1 MINEIFG
8 EQYNGD
14 EEVEFFPN
22 EHFLDRQ
29 DAADRERITDTNFRV
44 TGKTVKKYHLECES
58 SLPDGKMAVRIFE
71 YDAQIALDEGEVTE
85 ETLTV
90 TFPHTAVLYLRA
102 YRKKKTPDKMKYV
115 IVTPGGTVA
124 YDIPT
129 MKVQAYSLADIFDRR
144 LLFLIPFYI
153 FSHEKKFPKYNS
165 NEQEL
170 EKLKAEYQEILAG
183 LDDLERQEVIGAFDK
198 RTLIEIS
205 GDVLKELT
213 KKYENIQK
221 GVGEIM
227 GGALI
232 ETSARKLKNETK
244 NETKKETALRML
256 KRGKLT
262 PEEIAEYADLSIAE
276 VRELAKLQTKL
287 PCPHA

>member
-1 MINEIFG
+1 M
-8 EQYNGD
+8 
-14 EEVEFFPN
+14 
-22 EHFLDRQ
+22 
-29 DAADRERITDTNFRV
+29 
-44 TGKTVKKYHLECES
+44 
-58 SLPDGKMAVRIFE
+58 
-71 YDAQIALDEGEVTE
+71 
-85 ETLTV
+85 
-90 TFPHTAVLYLRA
+90 
-102 YRKKKTPDKMKYV
+102 
-115 IVTPGGTVA
+115 A
-124 YDIPT
+124 YDIPI

>member
-1 MINEIFG
+1 
-8 EQYNGD
+8 
-14 EEVEFFPN
+14 
-22 EHFLDRQ
+22 
-29 DAADRERITDTNFRV
+29 
-44 TGKTVKKYHLECES
+44 
-58 SLPDGKMAVRIFE
+58 
-71 YDAQIALDEGEVTE
+71 
-85 ETLTV
+85 
-90 TFPHTAVLYLRA
+90 
-102 YRKKKTPDKMKYV
+102 MKYV

-276 VRELAKLQTKL
+276 VRELAKLQTKTV
-287 PCPHA
+287 

>member
-153 FSHEKKFPKYNS
+153 FSHENRFSEYNR
-165 NEQEL
+165 NEQKLKELKVEYQVIL
-170 EKLKAEYQEILAG
+170 EKLDK
-183 LDDLERQEVIGAFDK
+183 LEQQEVIGAFDK
-198 RTLIEIS
+198 RTIIELS
-205 GDVLKELT
+205 GDVIQEIARR
-213 KKYENIQK
+213 YENVQK
-221 GVGEIM
+221 GIGDM
-227 GGALI
+227 MRGALI
-232 ETSARKLKNETK
+232 ETEARTILNQGKSQGIS
-244 NETKKETALRML
+244 ETKKKTAMKML

-262 PEEIAEYADLSIAE
+262 TEEIAEDLELSIEE
-276 VRELAKLQTKL
+276 VEQLAKLQTM
-287 PCPHA
+287 

>member
-71 YDAQIALDEGEVTE
+71 YDAQIALVEGEVTE

-102 YRKKKTPDKMKYV
+102 YRKKTPPDKMKYV
-115 IVTPGGTVA
+115 IVTP
-124 YDIPT
+124 
-129 MKVQAYSLADIFDRR
+129 
-144 LLFLIPFYI
+144 
-153 FSHEKKFPKYNS
+153 
-165 NEQEL
+165 
-170 EKLKAEYQEILAG
+170 
-183 LDDLERQEVIGAFDK
+183 
-198 RTLIEIS
+198 
-205 GDVLKELT
+205 
-213 KKYENIQK
+213 
-221 GVGEIM
+221 
-227 GGALI
+227 
-232 ETSARKLKNETK
+232 
-244 NETKKETALRML
+244 
-256 KRGKLT
+256 
-262 PEEIAEYADLSIAE
+262 
-276 VRELAKLQTKL
+276 
-287 PCPHA
+287 

>member
-124 YDIPT
+124 YDIPI

-221 GVGEIM
+221 GAGEIM

-244 NETKKETALRML
+244 KRNSTQDAETGKTDSGGDCGIRRSQYCRS
-256 KRGKLT
+256 KRACKT
-262 PEEIAEYADLSIAE
+262 SN
-276 VRELAKLQTKL
+276 
-287 PCPHA
+287 